1 VVLGGVAVRLA
12 DQPGLRPARGRLV
25 VLLRPEVGPGGSLL
39 LRSERGPWGG
49 AGAYLVVDPPGR
61 ARAWA
66 RRIPVHERFSV
77 HVDSEGVLRTDHAI
91 DLGRLPVLRLHYR
104 LDRIG

>member
-1 VVLGGVAVRLA
+1 MLLTS
-12 DQPGLRPARGRLV
+12 ARGRW
-25 VLLRPEVGPGGSLL
+25 GS
-39 LRSERGPWGG
+39 

-61 ARAWA
+61 RRAWA

-77 HVDSEGVLRTDHAI
+77 QVHTDGVLRTDHAI

-104 LDRIG
+104 LDPVG